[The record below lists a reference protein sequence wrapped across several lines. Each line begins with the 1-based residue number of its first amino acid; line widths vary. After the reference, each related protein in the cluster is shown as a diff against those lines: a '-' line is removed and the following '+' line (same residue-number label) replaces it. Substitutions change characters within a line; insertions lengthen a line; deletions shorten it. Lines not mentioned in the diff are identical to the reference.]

1 MGSAAEPEGDGAL
14 ERGGGGGKDA
24 ERRGGM
30 EVSDAAGSRESA
42 GRETS
47 CGREDTESL

>member
-14 ERGGGGGKDA
+14 ERGGGKDA

>member
-14 ERGGGGGKDA
+14 ERGGKDA

-30 EVSDAAGSRESA
+30 EVSDTAGSRESA

>member
-14 ERGGGGGKDA
+14 EREGGVKDA